1 MQFQRCENFLKRKE
15 NKISVLPGQSCRMNF
30 PTGKDEACNAEWRGV
45 GRVSDP
51 PQRDRELE
59 FYNLPL
65 PGKAPDEGTTL
76 AMQIPG
82 NAQPGTAVLVGDR
95 NRRH

>member
-1 MQFQRCENFLKRKE
+1 
-15 NKISVLPGQSCRMNF
+15 
-30 PTGKDEACNAEWRGV
+30 V